1 MANPDNPSG
10 FRVVGNARTGTY
22 LVAAGNT
29 ISEGDFVGLDSDGK
43 AVLASATSAD
53 LLGVACYD
61 ATDGQ
66 SIAVYDDPETEY
78 VGQCSGV
85 FARNMIGTECD
96 IEGTTGIMEVNEDA
110 HAKNTIRILGFVPS
124 SEIGANTEVIVRI
137 SKHALGESPTG
148 PLVADTTGTHTGDVV
163 TDLISEKTSA
173 NGVEID
179 GCLVKDGKAAAA
191 LTADSADALTS
202 YVTDTIAESTPAA
215 GVTIDGCLVKD
226 GKAAA
231 ASTADSADALT
242 SYVTDT
248 IAESTPAAG
257 VTIDGCLVKDGV
269 AAAADTAASC
279 TGNAATAT
287 AMAGALVRTTA
298 EYRPTRLVALVD
310 WAQIST
316 GPGLQLAAEKT
327 GATMMGQVEEP
338 EGRTLTAWKLAG
350 IYTEAAGVSGTAQ
363 LLKRSAAGADTAVGA
378 VVNLAKDAGALAA
391 TETLGTAEV
400 LAAGSKYF
408 VLVTA
413 TTGAGDAIG
422 IFGIEAAAK

>member
-78 VGQCSGV
+78 VGQCSGG

-148 PLVADTTGTHTGDVV
+148 PLVADTTGTHTGPVDLDGTGTRGFSTLADGSLASLSVGTAGAEEVTIDATGIVV
-163 TDLISEKTSA
+163 PACT
-173 NGVEID
+173 
-179 GCLVKDGKAAAA
+179 
-191 LTADSADALTS
+191 
-202 YVTDTIAESTPAA
+202 TDTIAESTSAA
-215 GVTIDGCLVKD
+215 GVTVDGCLIKD
-226 GKAAA
+226 GVAAEA
-231 ASTADSADALT
+231 AVLS

-363 LLKRSAAGADTAVGA
+363 LFKRSAAGADTAVGA
-378 VVNLAKDAGALAA
+378 AVNLAFADGAVTAS
-391 TETLGTAEV
+391 ETLGTAEV
-400 LAAGSKYF
+400 LATGSRYF

-413 TTGAGDAIG
+413 TTGVGDAIG